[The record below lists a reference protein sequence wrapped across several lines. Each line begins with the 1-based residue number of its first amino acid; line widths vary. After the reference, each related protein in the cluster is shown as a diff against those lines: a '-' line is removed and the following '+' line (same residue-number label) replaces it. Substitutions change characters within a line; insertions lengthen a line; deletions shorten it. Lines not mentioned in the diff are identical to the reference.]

1 MDHDSRRGPQQ
12 SAVVRP
18 GRRGVGTNLHALG
31 AIYGEYALTIDRS
44 TGARMDAFHG
54 RNQSMRGD
62 RNTEFSAIGRLKK
75 QDSGKMTVTLFENVS
90 RR

>member
-12 SAVVRP
+12 SGAVVRP

-54 RNQSMRGD
+54 RKAVN
-62 RNTEFSAIGRLKK
+62 EGRP
-75 QDSGKMTVTLFENVS
+75 EH
-90 RR
+90 